1 MALNWIG
8 IYKIT
13 SQRGPEWVSS
23 WAPVEMEKREHL
35 TELPNH
41 GIQKLLSDSPK
52 EKGFTPKRMLN
63 TRLSEQSGEL
73 EIFTSNRK

>member
-1 MALNWIG
+1 MALKWIG
-8 IYKIT
+8 IHRMT
-13 SQRGPEWVSS
+13 SQRGPERVSS
-23 WAPVEMEKREHL
+23 WAPVGMEKRERL

-52 EKGFTPKRMLN
+52 EKGFTPRRMLN
-63 TRLSEQSGEL
+63 SGLSEQSGEL